1 MARRNAGPAPNSVR
15 EGRVS
20 MQRERRRWQTPLGRF
35 VARRGVSWI
44 VQELEA
50 AGPRVTPFAVYHWVA
65 GVSAPRP
72 TFARTLVRISR
83 GALSLNDIYG
93 HREQL
98 AEEGCAVTRVA
109 SQATRGGGPACRST

>member
-1 MARRNAGPAPNSVR
+1 
-15 EGRVS
+15 
-20 MQRERRRWQTPLGRF
+20 MQRERRRWQTPFGRF

-50 AGPRVTPFAVYHWVA
+50 AGHGVTSFAVYHWVA

-72 TFARTLVRISR
+72 PFARTLVRSSR

-98 AEEGCAVTRVA
+98 ADRCIDGKAFGRETRRMER
-109 SQATRGGGPACRST
+109 ATCRST